1 MELRSYDVS
10 FSPCSPLLLL
20 VDRLRRRWPAVGVAG
35 GLPASSR
42 RRVDLELQVMH
53 LIAST
58 KVQHLHC
65 GSRMFG
71 GKKIFF
77 FALFSRTS

>member
-20 VDRLRRRWPAVGVAG
+20 VDRLRRRWPAVGAAG

-42 RRVDLELQVMH
+42 RRVDLELYSQ
-53 LIAST
+53 L
-58 KVQHLHC
+58 LHC
-65 GSRMFG
+65 EYKGTTFALRFSNVG
-71 GKKIFF
+71 GKK
-77 FALFSRTS
+77 